1 MPEET
6 QDKLVTWYKENTFHY
21 KDFIRIH
28 RLVKKKKQQNLTI
41 GVCVPTKNE
50 EATIF
55 EIVKKIKD
63 ELMIKEALVDQLI
76 VLDSNSEDNTVKL
89 ARRAGAKVY
98 EVHKILPSIK
108 YKEFPKWGK
117 GENIWKSIYVLDTD
131 IIVWV
136 DGDIENFSSRFVY
149 GLLGPL
155 LNKPSL
161 GFVKG
166 FYQRP
171 IKIDNV
177 LHSSGG
183 GRVTELCLRPLVNTF
198 YPELARILQPL
209 AGEYAIRRE
218 IIEQIPICVNYAV
231 ETCMLIDIYKKWG
244 LSVIG
249 QVDLKERIHRN
260 SPLSHLSK
268 LSFGI
273 MQAVFNRLDI
283 HKKVRLLR
291 EPKWQEGGY
300 DFKSIKI
307 IEDQRP
313 AINEIKEYK
322 NKFKNREPKWPTKL

>member
-1 MPEET
+1 MSEET
-6 QDKLVTWYKENTFHY
+6 DKVLSWYKENTFHY

-41 GVCVPTKNE
+41 GVCIPTKDE

-55 EIVKKIKD
+55 EIVKKIKE
-63 ELMIKEALVDQLI
+63 ELVIKEPLVDKLI
-76 VLDSNSEDNTVKL
+76 VIDSESEDKTMQMAKK
-89 ARRAGAKVY
+89 AGAEVY
-98 EVHKILPSIK
+98 HVHDILPDVV
-108 YKEFPKWGK
+108 YKELPKWGK
-117 GENIWKSIYVLDTD
+117 GENIWKSIYALDTD

-136 DGDIENFSSRFVY
+136 DGDIENFSPRFVY
-149 GLLGPL
+149 GLVGPL
-155 LNKPSL
+155 LTKPSL

-183 GRVTELCLRPLVNTF
+183 GRVTELCLRPLLNTF

-231 ETCMLIDIYKKWG
+231 ETCMLIDIYQKWG

-249 QVDLKERIHRN
+249 QVDLKERVHRN
-260 SPLSHLSK
+260 SPLKHLSK

-283 HKKVRLLR
+283 HKKVKLLR
-291 EPKWQEGGY
+291 EPKLQEGRY

-313 AINEIKEYK
+313 AINTIKKYQK
-322 NKFKNREPKWPTKL
+322 KFKNREAKWPKS